1 MKNTRKRNN
10 ASVLRVK
17 PGSVDEFFSIVGSV
31 MRAADAGEPIKPR
44 VKTLHFEDPVE
55 MLHFLS
61 TAKLMLLRQIKQH
74 PDSITNLAKS
84 TRRTISAVTRDI
96 NELEKV
102 GIVKTYS
109 VVNPGHGR
117 HKIIELTAKNLRLEA
132 SI

>member
-1 MKNTRKRNN
+1 MKNIKRKD
-10 ASVLRVK
+10 SVSIMKVK

-31 MRAADAGEPIKPR
+31 MQSADKGEKIKPR

-55 MLHFLS
+55 MIHFLS
-61 TAKLMLLRQIKQH
+61 SAKLILLSHIKKH

-84 TRRTISAVTRDI
+84 TRRKISAVTRDI

-102 GIVKTYS
+102 GIIKTHS

-117 HKIIELTAKNLRLEA
+117 HKIIELTAKNLKLEA